1 MSPSLEETL
10 IRSICLIETENR
22 EAERETDTEGERQ
35 RMRDNFLKGLLH
47 DQIKKE

>member
-10 IRSICLIETENR
+10 IRCICLIEIR

-35 RMRDNFLKGLLH
+35 RMRDNFLKGP
-47 DQIKKE
+47 IA